1 MVTVPVMTVPV
12 VTVPV
17 ISVPIVTRISLP
29 SITLNP

>member
-1 MVTVPVMTVPV
+1 MVTVPVITVPV